1 MHAHIDSFCGVQDR
15 SLRVSGR
22 AELGRAELG
31 GYFAC
36 SEVTGSAERDL
47 RGCVWPL
54 SCPGQ
59 PAGRQRRVAGRRGTE
74 ATRSPRVASSAAMR
88 GGTSGDRPPGLRR
101 EDPGRIAAVVPARR
115 WAPSLVTSTMSW
127 ASATGTR

>member
-36 SEVTGSAERDL
+36 SEVTGNAERDL

-59 PAGRQRRVAGRRGTE
+59 PAGRQRRVAGRRETE
-74 ATRSPRVASSAAMR
+74 ATRSPKVASGAPMR
-88 GGTSGDRPPGLRR
+88 GGLREIVLR
-101 EDPGRIAAVVPARR
+101 AYTAKTAD
-115 WAPSLVTSTMSW
+115 
-127 ASATGTR
+127 ASAELSRLAAGPHRW